1 MTAGR
6 ERVHSP
12 EDVEAIARA
21 FVGARRERRVLS
33 AYPGPVPV
41 TMAEAYRIQNAA
53 LAIDGRPVGGWKV
66 GRIDAERAEQLGTN
80 RLAGPIF
87 TDSIVGAGA
96 GEGPE
101 MPVFAEGFA
110 AVEAEFLLRI
120 APGWAGDVPDSD
132 ADIITLVDAVHAGIE
147 VASSPYAGINRD
159 GPPVTASDFGNNFGL
174 VVGPPLDIAD
184 ALEFNAVGVRLEIDG
199 GAVGADSTA
208 NMLDGPIGAVRF
220 LLNNLR
226 ERNIV
231 ADAGFW
237 VSTGAVTGVHEVRPG
252 ANVRA
257 VFESMAEVSCRIT
270 HA

>member
-21 FVGARRERRVLS
+21 FVGARRHRNPLP
-33 AYPGPVPV
+33 AYPGRAPA
-41 TMAEAYRIQNAA
+41 TMAEAYRIQDAA
-53 LAIDGRPVGGWKV
+53 LVIDGRPVGGWKV
-66 GRIDAERAEQLGTN
+66 GRIDAEGTERLGTN

-87 TDSIVGAGA
+87 AASIVQAQPGDV
-96 GEGPE
+96 PE
-101 MPVFAEGFA
+101 MPVFAGGFA

-120 APGWAGDVPDSD
+120 APGWTGDVPESE
-132 ADIITLVDAVHAGIE
+132 AGIVALVDAVHAGIE

-174 VVGPPLDIAD
+174 VVGPPLGIANAAEFD
-184 ALEFNAVGVRLEIDG
+184 AICVRLEIDG
-199 GAVGADSTA
+199 VAVGADSTA

-231 ADAGFW
+231 TDAGFW
-237 VSTGAVTGVHEVRPG
+237 VSTGAVTGVHEVCPG
-252 ANVRA
+252 AKVRA